1 MATFKLPRLKAN
13 LAIVDARGKPLD
25 YFLRLFNIDL
35 AQRIERNEAEQNEIL
50 DRLLAAEAAA
60 AAAQAT
66 ADEALAQAEG
76 GSGARYA
83 TFEAVSPTISDQVTV
98 DSVTA
103 ETRLSLDGS
112 LSFGTL
118 NADATWNGTATL
130 TEISGGVPLV
140 VCDIPFAVTSTG
152 VETTPGEWGSNG
164 GAFVGAGIG
173 TYTGTVIYQL
183 SYSRSSGSSFVQ
195 GPNLNGVLTITPKAT

>member
-1 MATFKLPRLKAN
+1 MAAFKLPRLKAN

-83 TFEAVSPTISDQVTV
+83 TFEALPPNISDQVMV
-98 DSVTA
+98 DNVTPA
-103 ETRLSLDGS
+103 TRLSLDGS
-112 LSFGTL
+112 LMFGGL
-118 NADATWNGTATL
+118 DADATWNGTATL
-130 TEISGGVPLV
+130 REISGGVPVDVFSV
-140 VCDIPFAVTSTG
+140 VFTVNSTG
-152 VETTPGEWGSNG
+152 VEVEPGVWGAAG
-164 GAFVGAGIG
+164 GSFVGAGIG
-173 TYTGTVIYQL
+173 TYTGTVIYEL
-183 SYSRSSGSSFVQ
+183 SYNRTSGSNFVQ
-195 GPNLNGVLTITPKAT
+195 APTLSAILTVTPKAT